1 VVGHTLADHPLQGR
15 FHVMTNP
22 IAVFLVLLILTGLG
36 LDLVFNSGDA
46 TLVIVRKFFDLI
58 EWVAFWR

>member
-1 VVGHTLADHPLQGR
+1 
-15 FHVMTNP
+15 MTNP

-36 LDLVFNSGDA
+36 ADLLFNNGDA